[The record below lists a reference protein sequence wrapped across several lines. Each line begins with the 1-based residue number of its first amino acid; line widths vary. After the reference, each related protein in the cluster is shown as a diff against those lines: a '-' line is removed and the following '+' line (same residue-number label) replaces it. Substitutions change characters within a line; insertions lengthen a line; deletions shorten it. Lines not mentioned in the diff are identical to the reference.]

1 MVFKLVEL
9 NTNKNSRSRDW
20 PFLMVFHVG
29 GIAGFLTSLKN
40 RLPSKSTLL
49 RTNISRIEKTFFVAD
64 FPLEPKVG
72 HGDLPSRQ
80 QGYDFCGRRSQH
92 WWSSQGEGFWSKI
105 GLLFVK
111 TTFGFLLVLIVDSS
125 LIASETWM
133 QFASSVVVVFRV
145 HDVVKV
151 CRVMLLRFCWASIV
165 SGDIGVS
172 RWEIPEKCLQRPTS
186 PSQGSK
192 LQNLWTRR
200 DH

>member
-1 MVFKLVEL
+1 MPIFNGLQYHHLPNLGRDGHINESVVKLHIFVGIFTPMTGGAYFSNGL
-9 NTNKNSRSRDW
+9 VKNHQLVKLDHHGLQTGGTQYEQKLPLTRLTI
-20 PFLMVFHVG
+20 FLMVFHVG

-49 RTNISRIEKTFFVAD
+49 RTNISQIEKAFFVDD

-111 TTFGFLLVLIVDSS
+111 KLL
-125 LIASETWM
+125 
-133 QFASSVVVVFRV
+133 
-145 HDVVKV
+145 
-151 CRVMLLRFCWASIV
+151 
-165 SGDIGVS
+165 
-172 RWEIPEKCLQRPTS
+172 
-186 PSQGSK
+186 GSY
-192 LQNLWTRR
+192 
-200 DH
+200 